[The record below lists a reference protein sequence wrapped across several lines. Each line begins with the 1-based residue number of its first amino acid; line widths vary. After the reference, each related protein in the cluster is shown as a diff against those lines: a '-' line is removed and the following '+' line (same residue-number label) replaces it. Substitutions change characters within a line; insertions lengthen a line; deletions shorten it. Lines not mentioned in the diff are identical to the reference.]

1 MSITIAP
8 KDLNGYKYFEG
19 LGYLPRVS
27 TILNVISKGKYF
39 DNWLKKEGE
48 NADKL
53 SAKACDTGTGLHNL
67 LEKIGRGETIDQE
80 ISKLELLWVNSF
92 LSWRD
97 KNVRH
102 FLLTEQPI
110 YHSTD
115 LYCGT
120 LDALVEMVSG
130 ELILID
136 YKTSARVYDNY
147 FLQVSAYAR
156 ALEKMRGI
164 RLNGALILRFDK
176 KAEETQKPMEIT
188 PVPELDYHYD
198 IFRHALELFKW
209 QNKKLYKEE

>member
-1 MSITIAP
+1 MKHP
-8 KDLNGYKYFEG
+8 KDLNGFKYFES

-27 TILNVISKGKYF
+27 TILGIISKGKFF
-39 DNWLKKEGE
+39 DAWLKKEGD

-53 SAKACDTGTGLHNL
+53 SAQACDTGTGLHNL

-80 ISKLELLWVNSF
+80 ITPLELKWVTAF
-92 LSWRD
+92 YSWRD
-97 KNVRH
+97 KKVKH

-120 LDALVEMVSG
+120 LDALVESVSG

-136 YKTSARVYDNY
+136 YKTSARVYDTY
-147 FLQVSAYAR
+147 YLQVSAYAR

-176 KAEETQKPMEIT
+176 KSGEMEET
-188 PVPELDYHYD
+188 PVPDLDENYD
-198 IFRHALELFKW
+198 VFRAALQLWKW
-209 QNKKLYKEE
+209 QNKKLYEEE